1 MMAPQ
6 RSPEPFPGNSVTSV
20 FFRRAA
26 LLLVLGAPLDASAAC
41 PSGQV
46 EICFTSCLCVPDF
59 EHVREQVLG
68 SASVTLERWILQSRD
83 SALMAGTLPMPL
95 VIRARLAPYYDSA
108 LLDTVR
114 FRVGALDELDV
125 ASTMLQNPDIKAV
138 TLVDVVVFRSQE
150 AAEGDTGLWA
160 HELWHAKQYREWG
173 STGFAQRYTRNF
185 DAVEQPAYDMQVRVM
200 QELLRPKKP

>member
-1 MMAPQ
+1 M
-6 RSPEPFPGNSVTSV
+6 TSV

-26 LLLVLGAPLDASAAC
+26 LLFVLAVPLGASAAC
-41 PSGQV
+41 PTGQV
-46 EICFTSCLCVPDF
+46 EVCFTGCLCVPDLAQ
-59 EHVREQVLG
+59 VREQVLA

-83 SALMAGTLPMPL
+83 SALMAGTMPMPL
-95 VIRARLAPYYDSA
+95 EVRARLARYYDSE

-150 AAEGDTGLWA
+150 AAERDTGLWA
-160 HELWHAKQYREWG
+160 HELWHAQQYRVWG
-173 STGFAQRYTRNF
+173 STGFAQRYTRDF
-185 DAVEQPAYDMQVRVM
+185 EAVEKPAYDMQIRVM
-200 QELLRPKKP
+200 RELLVSKKP